1 MSFTKLA
8 GKPRRKPKDGYHH
21 GDLES
26 ALVLEAKRLVAK
38 NGVENISLRQ
48 IAVSLEV
55 SPSAVYHHFPDKD
68 ALLKAAAKSVFEE
81 MASFQELQLAQFKPT
96 SSLSA
101 RRRFR
106 ALGISYVE
114 YAKRNPNL
122 FRLCF
127 GPYCGGFDMAKEESR
142 PWQLLVSCMDDL
154 SRYGEVHPKMRPYAE
169 MMAWSAIHGA
179 ATLVLDQLIPEEAVE
194 SISDSIE
201 LALKSS
207 GKVGN

>member
-1 MSFTKLA
+1 MSLTKPMSR
-8 GKPRRKPKDGYHH
+8 PRAKPKAGYHH

-26 ALVLEAKRLVAK
+26 ALILEAKRLVAK

-48 IAVSLEV
+48 IAVSLGV
-55 SPSAVYHHFPDKD
+55 SPSAAYHYFPDKD

-81 MASFQELQLAQFKPT
+81 MASFQEAQLAQFGQT
-96 SSLSA
+96 SALAA

-106 ALGISYVE
+106 TLGLSYVE

-127 GPYCGGFDMAKEESR
+127 GPYCGGFDMAREESR

-154 SRYGEVHPKMRPYAE
+154 FSFGEVHPKMRPHAE
-169 MMAWSAIHGA
+169 ILAWSAIHGA
-179 ATLVLDQLIPEEAVE
+179 ATLVLDQLIPDEAVE
-194 SISDSIE
+194 SIADSIE
-201 LALKSS
+201 LALKSP
-207 GKVGN
+207 GKVS